1 MLIPVCAPSNL
12 IVSICISPHIG
23 YRDSG
28 RRNTR
33 HVEIL
38 ACIVPYLPIPTTDIG
53 RREAMWCGVYAF
65 TP

>member
-12 IVSICISPHIG
+12 IVYILNIHHIG
-23 YRDSG
+23 NHESGGRNILDVDNIDS
-28 RRNTR
+28 
-33 HVEIL
+33 
-38 ACIVPYLPIPTTDIG
+38 IVPYLPIPITGIG